1 MLLGTFKHLQA
12 MEHMFTVVKHGQTVF
27 GSTRGDASA
36 STGAG
41 AAKEGCRA
49 EGLAEAKRHD
59 FATNCFGL
67 QKDSGSKSF
76 EVIIRKYPR
85 IFNNLQQTGNSHPRL
100 SVISCDFTSLIY
112 IARLEYETPHGR
124 AAEQLPAG
132 PVMAPRGLANTMVV
146 PIWWFHEVS

>member
-1 MLLGTFKHLQA
+1 MVFGAHMFEFDKGERERLGGAHWHLQA

-59 FATNCFGL
+59 FAANCFGL

-76 EVIIRKYPR
+76 EVIIPQISK
-85 IFNNLQQTGNSHPRL
+85 NLQQSSTNR
-100 SVISCDFTSLIY
+100 
-112 IARLEYETPHGR
+112 
-124 AAEQLPAG
+124 
-132 PVMAPRGLANTMVV
+132 
-146 PIWWFHEVS
+146 